1 MLRRSVRS
9 VIISSFPYLSQYGL
23 VGSTEWGEDFAD
35 WIQEHVVSYV
45 NVGTLFVHIVYV
57 LSA

>member
-1 MLRRSVRS
+1 VRS

-45 NVGTLFVHIVYV
+45 NVGTLFVHIMYV